1 MPKTIVFRDNS
12 HLDQLV
18 LGDVHIHNEPCKAEP
33 KPEPKQNRDIED
45 VTFEEINTYCRYLD
59 IEVIKQRGIRT
70 PAEVQTNLEEKSK
83 EDAKTFVSYLR
94 EQIKLKY
101 INFHG
106 DKIATVF
113 DNLHDDLPMMRNYSK
128 NNFYTYFRDEPL

>member
-1 MPKTIVFRDNS
+1 MPRTIVFRDNS

-33 KPEPKQNRDIED
+33 KPESKQNRDIED

-59 IEVIKQRGIRT
+59 IEAIKQRGIRT
-70 PAEVQTNLEEKSK
+70 PAEVQANLEEKSK
-83 EDAKTFVSYLR
+83 EDARVFVNFLR
-94 EQIKLKY
+94 EQIGLGY
-101 INFHG
+101 INFHD

>member
-1 MPKTIVFRDNS
+1 MPRTIVFRDNS

-45 VTFEEINTYCRYLD
+45 LTFEEINTYCRYLD
-59 IEVIKQRGIRT
+59 IEAIKQRGIRT
-70 PAEVQTNLEEKSK
+70 PAEVQANLEEKSK
-83 EDAKTFVSYLR
+83 EDARVFVNFLR
-94 EQIKLKY
+94 EQIGLGY
-101 INFHG
+101 INFHD

>member
-59 IEVIKQRGIRT
+59 IEAIKHRGIRT
-70 PAEVQTNLEEKSK
+70 PADVQTNLEEKSK
-83 EDAKTFVSYLR
+83 EDARVFVTFLR
-94 EQIKLKY
+94 EQIGLGY
-101 INFHG
+101 INFHD

-113 DNLHDDLPMMRNYSK
+113 DNLHNDLPMMRNYSK

>member
-59 IEVIKQRGIRT
+59 IEAIKQRGIRT
-70 PAEVQTNLEEKSK
+70 PAEVQANLEEKSK
-83 EDAKTFVSYLR
+83 EDARVFVTFLR
-94 EQIKLKY
+94 EQIGLGY
-101 INFHG
+101 INFHD